1 MEENGDKF
9 EIKNDTK
16 AYKITLKKFICII
29 LIIIIFVALI
39 VYSIFK
45 MYYEREGQESLN
57 EKNIG
62 LEQVLGNLENRTAQE
77 KTEEDFEEDVNYD
90 YSDFLNSDD
99 IEIYDADYY
108 EDDYYEEYDITENY
122 RWNAELAVQFI
133 YGLRANPLYVISNEF
148 YGYTLL
154 KNSEKQADGSYNI
167 KIDFED
173 LSEIVYFNGFHPSC
187 LKTNEDLKNN
197 INVLSQEQIN
207 VKDTGIDYEYYAVAL
222 SFEKIENNKYTGYF
236 SIEEYDED
244 SERSVT
250 KYAEVTA
257 EFNQNTLVTNIE
269 CKEVS
274 EDTVPEELIYNYD
287 DYSDY
292 DYSYSDYISQ

>member
-9 EIKNDTK
+9 EIKDNTK
-16 AYKITLKKFICII
+16 AYKITLKNFICII
-29 LIIIIFVALI
+29 LIIIILVALI

-45 MYYEREGQESLN
+45 MYYEREEHEVLN
-57 EKNIG
+57 EKNIE
-62 LEQVLGNLENRTAQE
+62 LEQVLENLGNGITPE

-99 IEIYDADYY
+99 IEVYDNDYY

-122 RWNAELAVQFI
+122 KCNAELAVQFI
-133 YGLRANPLYVISNEF
+133 YGLRANPLYVISSEF
-148 YGYTLL
+148 FGYTLL

-167 KIDFED
+167 KIDFEN
-173 LSEIVYFNGFHPSC
+173 LSEIVYYNGFHPSC

-207 VKDTGIDYEYYAVAL
+207 VKDTGIDYDYYAVAL
-222 SFEKIENNKYTGYF
+222 SFEEIESNKYTGYF

-244 SERSVT
+244 TERSAI
-250 KYAEVTA
+250 KYAEVTV
-257 EFNQNTLVTNIE
+257 EFNKNTLVTNIE

-274 EDTVPEELIYNYD
+274 EDSVPEELIYNYY